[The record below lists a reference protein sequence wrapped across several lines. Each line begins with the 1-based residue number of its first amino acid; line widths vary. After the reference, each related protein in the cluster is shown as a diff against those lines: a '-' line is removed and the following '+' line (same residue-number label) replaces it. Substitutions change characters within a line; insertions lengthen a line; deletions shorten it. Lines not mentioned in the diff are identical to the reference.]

1 MLFGKFSTLDIVAFR
16 FCAMCQNR
24 KFIWCF
30 LRETA
35 RVRRTQKT
43 HKKKRARKTLWHC
56 QKVLRDLF
64 DTRCR
69 NRQPIA
75 QRHQFFHRR
84 AVKRQIRNLPVVRG
98 DAVAPVCL
106 PIIRCV
112 HTVNGLVHAFASQLP
127 LLHSVQN
134 SHIIIVTR
142 TRFVNTKVFIF
153 FTFFDK
159 ASKPPAVVFR
169 ILHNFRKNGWQSDHS
184 MVY

>member
-1 MLFGKFSTLDIVAFR
+1 MLFGEFSILNIVAFWFLCNVSKTIYER
-16 FCAMCQNR
+16 DFCVKWQVCNERR
-24 KFIWCF
+24 KH
-30 LRETA
+30 T
-35 RVRRTQKT
+35 
-43 HKKKRARKTLWHC
+43 KKRSRKTLWHC

-69 NRQPIA
+69 NRQSIA

-84 AVKRQIRNLPVVRG
+84 AIRRQIRNLPVVCG

-106 PIIRCV
+106 PIVRCV
-112 HTVNGLVHAFASQLP
+112 HTVNGLVHAFASQLSSP
-127 LLHSVQN
+127 QGVQN

-142 TRFVNTKVFIF
+142 SRFVNTKVFIF

-159 ASKPPAVVFR
+159 APKLPAVVFR
-169 ILHNFRKNGWQSDHS
+169 ILHNFPKNGWQSDHS